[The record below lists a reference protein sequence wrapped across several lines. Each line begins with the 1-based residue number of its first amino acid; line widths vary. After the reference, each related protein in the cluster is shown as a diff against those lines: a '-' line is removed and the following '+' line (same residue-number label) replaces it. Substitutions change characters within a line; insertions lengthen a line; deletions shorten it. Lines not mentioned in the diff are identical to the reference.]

1 LIATVGI
8 GFNALGTILRKL
20 GYRKLC
26 ARWVPHMLMQ
36 DHKEQRLQ
44 ACTNL
49 LERYESLGGNFLG
62 FSDANAVIM
71 AVKKWLT
78 QAHDNFYERDTRSY

>member
-1 LIATVGI
+1 VNLPSTKFFATVGI

-26 ARWVPHMLMQ
+26 ARWVPCMLIQ
-36 DHKEQRLQ
+36 DHKEQRFH

-49 LERYESLGGNFLG
+49 LEQYKSLGDHFL
-62 FSDANAVIM
+62 SSIVIGDEI
-71 AVKKWLT
+71 WIY
-78 QAHDNFYERDTRSY
+78 H